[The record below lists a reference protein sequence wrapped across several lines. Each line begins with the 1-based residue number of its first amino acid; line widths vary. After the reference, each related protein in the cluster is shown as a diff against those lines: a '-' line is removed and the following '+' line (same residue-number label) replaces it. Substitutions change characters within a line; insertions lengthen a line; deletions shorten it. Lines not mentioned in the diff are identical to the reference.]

1 MIKRTIKKVLD
12 GKLNELVINLEN
24 NYKDLAHDALKD
36 LQDTLERMKDSG
48 ELKEKDYLKYKQKAD
63 DYARR
68 MVGYHH

>member
-1 MIKRTIKKVLD
+1 MIKRNTKRILD

-36 LQDTLERMKDSG
+36 LQDTLERMKDGG

>member
-12 GKLNELVINLEN
+12 GKMNELVINLEN